1 MIESFLFFSRLFVTL
16 LLPLVLLSFE
26 PLLEPRVVEML
37 LLFFIVLSFDAVIDV
52 VILVETLML

>member
-52 VILVETLML
+52 VILVESLML

>member
-1 MIESFLFFSRLFVTL
+1 MVESFLFFSRLFVTL

-52 VILVETLML
+52 VILVESLML